1 MRPTL
6 LLAALPLALAACQQA
21 PTDTDAATDTA
32 ATVTETAPAAGEMG
46 PGATPTVTETA
57 AATPTASPTAS
68 PTSDGDGST
77 IPVAL
82 RGRWGLVAADCTS
95 TRGDAKGLLTISPT
109 TLKFYESLG
118 TLGKIRTR
126 TASTLRADF
135 SFSGE
140 GMTWTRDETL
150 SVSGNKLT
158 RTERGGDE
166 PGSGGPFTYTRC

>member
-6 LLAALPLALAACQQA
+6 FLAALPLALAACQQSPA
-21 PTDTDAATDTA
+21 DTNANADADAA
-32 ATVTETAPAAGEMG
+32 ATVTETAPAESGG
-46 PGATPTVTETA
+46 TPSPVPTVTETA
-57 AATPTASPTAS
+57 TATPTAT
-68 PTSDGDGST
+68 PTSDNDGST

-126 TASTLRADF
+126 TSSTLRADF
-135 SFSGE
+135 AFSGE

-150 SVSGNKLT
+150 SFAGNKLT

-166 PGSGGPFTYTRC
+166 PGSGGPFTYTKC

>member
-1 MRPTL
+1 VVHVTAIIAAGGRGVRLGGARPKQFL
-6 LLAALPLALAACQQA
+6 ALGGRPILQRSVDAFVASDRIAEVVVALPPDLAAGI
-21 PTDTDAATDTA
+21 
-32 ATVTETAPAAGEMG
+32 PAA
-46 PGATPTVTETA
+46 
-57 AATPTASPTAS
+57 
-68 PTSDGDGST
+68 
-77 IPVAL
+77 L
-82 RGRWGLVAADCTS
+82 QGRWGLVPADCTS